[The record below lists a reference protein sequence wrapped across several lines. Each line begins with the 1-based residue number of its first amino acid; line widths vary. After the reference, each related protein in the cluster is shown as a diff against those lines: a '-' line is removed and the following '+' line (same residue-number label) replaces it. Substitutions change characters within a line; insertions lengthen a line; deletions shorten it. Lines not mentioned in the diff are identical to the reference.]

1 MKILATLDLAS
12 HHCEQIESSVGDVEI
27 FQAPSLDDAE
37 RLIPEAE
44 ILFGGFGPELF
55 GRAKNLRWVQTW
67 GAGVDGLL
75 FKEFVESEI
84 ILTSAKGTVGV
95 HLAEHAMA
103 LLLSLSRGITQA
115 IRGPQWGNRMLI
127 RQASW
132 ELIGKTLGII
142 GMGGT
147 GLDVARRATAFG
159 MRIIAIDPEDIQ
171 LPSYVSWCRG
181 MDAFHNLLGESD
193 VVVSCAPLTRETEK
207 MFDHGAFNVMRA
219 HALLINVTRGKIVDE
234 DALMEALTRQKIGGA
249 GLDVTPQEPLSNDH
263 PLWQMPNVIITPHTA
278 GGSPNRDDRLVDL
291 FCQNLKRYMDGEP
304 LLSVIDKR
312 KGY

>member
-1 MKILATLDLAS
+1 MKILATLDLTPR
-12 HHCEQIESSVGDVEI
+12 HCEEIQSSVDNVEI
-27 FQAPSLDDAE
+27 LQASSLDDAE
-37 RLIPEAE
+37 RLIPEVE
-44 ILFGGFGPELF
+44 ILIGEFSPELF

-115 IRGPQWGNRMLI
+115 VRGPQWGNRMLI

-147 GLDVARRATAFG
+147 GLDVAKRANAFG
-159 MRIIAIDPEDIQ
+159 MRIIAVDPEDVQ
-171 LPSYVSWCRG
+171 LPNYVSWCRR

-193 VVVSCAPLTRETEK
+193 VVVICAPLTRETER
-207 MFDHGAFNVMRA
+207 MFNHAAFNVMRA
-219 HALLINVTRGKIVDE
+219 QAFLINVTRGKIVDE
-234 DALMEALTRQKIGGA
+234 DALMEALRRQKIGGA
-249 GLDVTPQEPLSNDH
+249 GLDVTPQEPLPDGH
-263 PLWQMPNVIITPHTA
+263 PLWQMSNVIITPHTA

-291 FCQNLKRYMDGEP
+291 FCQNLKRYMAGEP

-312 KGY
+312 KEY